1 MQAFIIKSSMG
12 WVHVVCEVHLH
23 RQQKKI
29 QSQTKFRSALE
40 NTTLSANS
48 NAFYYKRLGSSH
60 IMDAEPKVWEPSMNC
75 RATTLSS
82 AELAISDP
90 SLCQTLLP
98 LSRKHRQPHKC
109 FLPVYWASW
118 TQFSY
123 SVTCPPLIRPISL
136 MQAILKAWSFQI
148 TLKSTARRVWLIWT
162 ARTFSLA
169 IVSGPIWPWGGCAW
183 IRPRTLIGTHQ
194 SASFARQKA
203 RLLGGPR
210 TRWSVVGLLLHLGS
224 DFLMHQRSGF
234 WCHCYLPSHLDSF

>member
-60 IMDAEPKVWEPSMNC
+60 IMDAEPKAWEPSMNC
-75 RATTLSS
+75 RATILSS

-98 LSRKHRQPHKC
+98 LSRKYRQPHKC

-118 TQFSY
+118 AQFSY

-136 MQAILKAWSFQI
+136 MQAIRKAWSFQI

-169 IVSGPIWPWGGCAW
+169 IVSGPIWPWMCMN
-183 IRPRTLIGTHQ
+183 Q
-194 SASFARQKA
+194 ASHSHWYPSVSIFCQTESEIVGRVPDPVV
-203 RLLGGPR
+203 RG
-210 TRWSVVGLLLHLGS
+210 WSIAT
-224 DFLMHQRSGF
+224 SGF
-234 WCHCYLPSHLDSF
+234 RFSHAST